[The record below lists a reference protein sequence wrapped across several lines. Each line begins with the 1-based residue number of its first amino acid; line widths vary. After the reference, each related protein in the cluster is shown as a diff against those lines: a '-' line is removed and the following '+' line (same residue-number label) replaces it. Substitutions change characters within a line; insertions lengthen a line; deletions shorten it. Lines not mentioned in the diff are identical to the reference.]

1 MKIVFLNTPVNR
13 TSLTHLPMP
22 GALGRLL
29 SEDRTVLM
37 CAE

>member
-1 MKIVFLNTPVNR
+1 MKTIFLNTPVNR

-22 GALGRLL
+22 FSLGRLI

-37 CAE
+37 YGE